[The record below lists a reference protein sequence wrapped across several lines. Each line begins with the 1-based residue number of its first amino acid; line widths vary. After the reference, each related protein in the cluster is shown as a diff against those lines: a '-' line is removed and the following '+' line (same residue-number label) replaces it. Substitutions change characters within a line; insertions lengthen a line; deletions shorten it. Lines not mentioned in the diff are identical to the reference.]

1 MIHTLPKP
9 QAHTKPHS
17 RSVQEVREPRK
28 IHRIL
33 ELLEV
38 DLRLTK
44 IFDYAVIPH
53 SSLTDGEM
61 KLFWMMIP
69 CDLVNITDIMKEDE
83 DEDHDHDHNANTD
96 HNHDSN

>member
-1 MIHTLPKP
+1 M
-9 QAHTKPHS
+9 
-17 RSVQEVREPRK
+17 
-28 IHRIL
+28 
-33 ELLEV
+33 EV